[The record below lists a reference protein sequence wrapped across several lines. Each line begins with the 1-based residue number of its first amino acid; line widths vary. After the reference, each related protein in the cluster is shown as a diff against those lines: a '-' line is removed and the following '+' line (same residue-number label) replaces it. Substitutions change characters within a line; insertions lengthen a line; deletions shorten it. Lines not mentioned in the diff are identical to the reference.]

1 MLHVSPPGGA
11 REELRCS
18 RRSRCPAEGIASGA
32 GADVNIVDVVLGTM
46 NVGIFKSYLNSITNI
61 HNNALYWFVFPFRT
75 LALMNIPIQW
85 IGQGTLVPSWSHPQN
100 GPDNYWT
107 IGTCV
112 ASKFCLTVIILIYCS
127 KLVSKPVYWQIIQQT
142 TENHRFI
149 YQMNQLRHA
158 PRRFGPQTRTLWNFG
173 CPEANF

>member
-85 IGQGTLVPSWSHPQN
+85 IGQGTLVPS
-100 GPDNYWT
+100 
-107 IGTCV
+107 
-112 ASKFCLTVIILIYCS
+112 
-127 KLVSKPVYWQIIQQT
+127 
-142 TENHRFI
+142 
-149 YQMNQLRHA
+149 
-158 PRRFGPQTRTLWNFG
+158 
-173 CPEANF
+173 